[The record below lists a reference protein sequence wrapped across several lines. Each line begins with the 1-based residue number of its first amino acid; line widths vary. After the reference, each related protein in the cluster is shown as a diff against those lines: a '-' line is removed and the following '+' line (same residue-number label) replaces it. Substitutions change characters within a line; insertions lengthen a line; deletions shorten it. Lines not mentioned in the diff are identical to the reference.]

1 MKAVN
6 TYQKMDFQ
14 SKIPI
19 MTYVG
24 ILGSSGMLGS
34 HLVKAFE
41 NSEFGV
47 VEFSRS
53 HRHSSKDKSK
63 YYLDASRDDWQNNLE
78 KSGVVFKYLI
88 NCIGIIRHKIDLQDA
103 SSVTNAV
110 LVNSVFSI
118 ALTDYC
124 VKRNIRLIQIF
135 TDCVYSGQSGFYSE
149 SSPKSP
155 SDVYGLTKSIGEV
168 LASFSMNI
176 RCSFIGLETST
187 NFELM
192 SWVLSEGKRNK
203 IPGYIDHKWNGV
215 TALHLAKLIKSIVEE
230 DRYKPGT
237 QHFIPANIVS
247 KFELLKFISIY
258 GAMGQIGILSQDSGV
273 VTNRTLST
281 LHTQKNRDYWTLAGY
296 SEPPTIE
303 CMVKEYF
310 VHYKGTI

>member
-1 MKAVN
+1 
-6 TYQKMDFQ
+6 
-14 SKIPI
+14 

-34 HLVKAFE
+34 HLIKAFE
-41 NSEFGV
+41 NSKFGV

-53 HRHSSKDKSK
+53 YGFSSKDKSK
-63 YYLDASRDDWQNNLE
+63 YYFDASRGDWQNNLE

-88 NCIGIIRHKIDLQDA
+88 NCIGVIRHKIDLQD
-103 SSVTNAV
+103 SNSVSNAV
-110 LVNSVFSI
+110 LVNSLFSI

-124 VKRNIRLIQIF
+124 VKKNIRLIQIF

-149 SSPKSP
+149 STPKSP
-155 SDVYGLTKSIGEV
+155 SDMYGLTKSIGEV
-168 LASFSMNI
+168 SATFSMNI

-215 TALHLAKLIKSIVEE
+215 TALQLGKLIKSIVEADKYE
-230 DRYKPGT
+230 TGI
-237 QHFIPANIVS
+237 QHFIPADTVS
-247 KFELLKFISIY
+247 KFELLKLISTY
-258 GAMGQIGILSQDSGV
+258 GAMGQVEILSQNSGV
-273 VTNRTLST
+273 ATDRTLST
-281 LHTQKNRDYWTLAGY
+281 THIQKNRDYWTLAGY

-310 VHYKGTI
+310 MHYKGTI